1 MRVTRVVTTG
11 TENEFELKQQMQT
24 FRPVISH
31 SLGADSFTRNLAL
44 AKLKFPFPHMVSLV
58 MESREDRTLQLVTQG
73 TADIVLDSC
82 VDAWVGNDLV
92 GLTEDLRKKILEFYH
107 RASLTRYRTSAVRL
121 KCMVP
126 IDKNC
131 WFSLNRHRYRNT
143 KKIL

>member
-1 MRVTRVVTTG
+1 MEG
-11 TENEFELKQQMQT
+11 SENEFELKQQMQT

-82 VDAWVGNDLV
+82 VDAWVGHDLV
-92 GLTEDLRKKILEFYH
+92 PLTEDLRKKILEFYH
-107 RASLTRYRTSAVRL
+107 RASLTRYRNFIMHAFPACRL
-121 KCMVP
+121 
-126 IDKNC
+126 
-131 WFSLNRHRYRNT
+131 FYS
-143 KKIL
+143 